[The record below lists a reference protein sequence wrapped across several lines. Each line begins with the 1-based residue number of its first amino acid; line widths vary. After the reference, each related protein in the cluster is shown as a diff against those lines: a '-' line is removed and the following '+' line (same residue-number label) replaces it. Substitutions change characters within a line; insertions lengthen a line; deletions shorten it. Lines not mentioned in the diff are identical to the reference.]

1 MTTLTKPKQSIPLI
15 FYPLLLLTLLGV
27 GLAIYRLAV
36 GLGPTTNMT
45 DNYPW
50 GIWITV
56 DIFIIPIAGAAFTTS
71 AISYFFRR
79 EAYHAI
85 IRPSV
90 LLGLLGYTM
99 VALLLIMDIGRW
111 PQAYNVFIPAY
122 INIHSFL
129 WEIALCVTLYT
140 VVLVLEVA
148 PFILE
153 RWHIEAPIRLIE
165 RAILVIAGAGV
176 VLSALHQSSIGS
188 MFLIMSHK
196 LHPLW
201 WTPVLPLLY
210 FVQALFGGLANA
222 AITVQVTQRGLG
234 LPVSENLIVRIGRL
248 VRALLILYAV
258 LRLGDTLLAGELG
271 MMFDSGI
278 FSLLLWAEIIIG
290 VLMPLAILFTRYGE
304 SAEGV
309 FMAGILSLVG
319 LLLDRLVASGL
330 GIAVPTT
337 QTYVPHWMEVMI
349 STGFI
354 AGGFLVYGVVTRYF
368 DLFPEHH

>member
-319 LLLDRLVASGL
+319 ILLDRLVASGL

>member
-79 EAYHAI
+79 ETYHAI

-90 LLGLLGYTM
+90 LLGLLGYTI

-196 LHPLW
+196 MHPLW

-234 LPVSENLIVRIGRL
+234 LPVTETLIVRIGRL

-278 FSLLLWAEIIIG
+278 FSLLLWAEILIG
-290 VLMPLAILFTRYGE
+290 VLMPLAILFTRYGD

>member
-79 EAYHAI
+79 ETYHAI

-90 LLGLLGYTM
+90 LLGLLGYTI

-196 LHPLW
+196 MHPLW

-234 LPVSENLIVRIGRL
+234 LPVTETLIVRIGRL

-278 FSLLLWAEIIIG
+278 FSLLLWAEILIG
-290 VLMPLAILFTRYGE
+290 VLMPLVILFTRYGD

>member
-1 MTTLTKPKQSIPLI
+1 MTTLAKPKQKIPLF

-45 DNYPW
+45 DDYPW

-56 DIFIIPIAGAAFTTS
+56 DIFIIPIAGFAFTTS
-71 AISYFFRR
+71 FISYFFRR
-79 EAYHAI
+79 ETYHAI
-85 IRPSV
+85 IRPAV
-90 LLGLLGYTM
+90 LVGLLGYAIVGLM
-99 VALLLIMDIGRW
+99 LIMDIGRW

-153 RWHIEAPIRLIE
+153 RWHIETPVRLIE

-188 MFLIMSHK
+188 MFLIMSHRM
-196 LHPLW
+196 HPLW
-201 WTPVLPLLY
+201 WTPALPLLY

-222 AITVQVTQRGLG
+222 AITVQLTQRGLG
-234 LPVSENLIVRIGRL
+234 LPVSETLIVRIGRL
-248 VRALLILYAV
+248 IRALLILYAV

-290 VLMPLAILFTRYGE
+290 VLMPLAILFTRYGD

-349 STGFI
+349 SVGFI
-354 AGGFLVYGVVTRYF
+354 AGGFLVYGVVARFF